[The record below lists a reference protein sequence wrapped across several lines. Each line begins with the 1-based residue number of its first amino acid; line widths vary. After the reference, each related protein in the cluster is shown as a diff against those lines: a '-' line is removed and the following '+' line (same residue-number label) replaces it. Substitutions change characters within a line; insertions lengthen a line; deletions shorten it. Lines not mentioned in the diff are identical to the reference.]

1 MMYLSKLS
9 RAQVGYMVK
18 GDSQISAQTR
28 IAFCTY
34 GVLLRR
40 LQADPTLSAVSTV
53 VLDEVHERG
62 IDSDFTLAL
71 LMSAL
76 ARRPDLKLILMV
88 RSKVPLLSAICH
100 SLRRNLCEIS
110 FSRRQSPPST
120 SRRICASGCAWTRC
134 R

>member
-1 MMYLSKLS
+1 
-9 RAQVGYMVK
+9 MVK

-40 LQADPTLSAVSTV
+40 LQADPALSAVSTV

-71 LMSAL
+71 LMAAL
-76 ARRPDLKLILMV
+76 ARRHDLQLILMV
-88 RSKVPLLSAICH
+88 RTLPQCVV
-100 SLRRNLCEIS
+100 SL
-110 FSRRQSPPST
+110 F
-120 SRRICASGCAWTRC
+120 
-134 R
+134 